1 MYGVWRSWER
11 ACFGSRRSLV
21 RAQSPR
27 PEFFIKTMRPLQIL
41 ERKVEIIRKNPDNLP
56 TPLAAYSQVVR
67 AGNIITTAG
76 FIATNQNGDLV
87 GEGDIE
93 KQTRQ
98 SIENMI
104 KALESVDSTLENV
117 IKVTVYLSDMN
128 YYKQMNL
135 VYNEYFEKI
144 KPARATVEGK
154 LVLPSLLF
162 EIDAIAVC

>member
-1 MYGVWRSWER
+1 MRGVEQLEARLLWEQEV
-11 ACFGSRRSLV
+11 AGS
-21 RAQSPR
+21 SPVTPTR
-27 PEFFIKTMRPLQIL
+27 IFDFYIHITKTGGIM
-41 ERKVEIIRKNPDNLP
+41 EIIRKNPDNLP

-76 FIATNQNGDLV
+76 FIATNQSGDLV
-87 GEGDIE
+87 GEGDIG

-104 KALESVDSTLENV
+104 KALESVDSSLENV
-117 IKVTVYLSDMN
+117 IKVTVYLSDMTF
-128 YYKQMNL
+128 YKQMNI
-135 VYNEYFEKI
+135 VYNEYFENI

>member
-1 MYGVWRSWER
+1 M
-11 ACFGSRRSLV
+11 
-21 RAQSPR
+21 
-27 PEFFIKTMRPLQIL
+27 
-41 ERKVEIIRKNPDNLP
+41 EIIRKNPDNLP
-56 TPLAAYSQVVR
+56 TPLAAYSQVVK

-87 GEGDIE
+87 GEEDIE

-104 KALESVDSTLENV
+104 KALESVDSCLENV
-117 IKVTVYLSDMN
+117 IKVTVYLSDMSF
-128 YYKQMNL
+128 YKQMNA
-135 VYNEYFEKI
+135 VYNEYFENI
-144 KPARATVEGK
+144 KPARATVGGK